1 MKTQGQQ
8 EPEGLCDGKDPGPDS
23 SLVCIIG
30 RPAGEAK
37 STDACA
43 VIPQDQREEKYLEH
57 IQARAADRRGA

>member
-1 MKTQGQQ
+1 MKTQGQPA
-8 EPEGLCDGKDPGPDS
+8 PEGLCDGNDPGPDS
-23 SLVCIIG
+23 SPVCVLG
-30 RPAGEAK
+30 HPAGEAK